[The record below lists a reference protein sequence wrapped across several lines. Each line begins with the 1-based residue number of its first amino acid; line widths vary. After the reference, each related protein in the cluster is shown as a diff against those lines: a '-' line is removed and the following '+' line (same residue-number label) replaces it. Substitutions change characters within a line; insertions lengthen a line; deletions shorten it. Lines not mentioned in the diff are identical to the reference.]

1 MLIKKQVTEEKIK
14 SIYES
19 SNICASIYDR
29 GNKNLTIIFKNG
41 GQYKYLNVSERDYT
55 RFEIADSQGAVFTSH
70 IKSYSF
76 EKLDKVDVKEILVEV
91 ETIKVS
97 EDKIKND
104 YIIKV
109 MVDSMRDIVRFYDTT
124 GNVESK
130 MFDILKANIDKY
142 ESINETQLIK

>member
-1 MLIKKQVTEEKIK
+1 MLIKKQVSEEKIK

-19 SNICASIYDR
+19 SNICASIYDT

-70 IKSYSF
+70 IKSYPF
-76 EKLDKVDVKEILVEV
+76 EKLDKVDVKEILLEV

-124 GNVESK
+124 GNVETK
-130 MFDILKANIDKY
+130 MFDTLKVNIDKY